1 MEWCSGCTL
10 GFGPRGDG
18 RPRPLYMLLSVF
30 FCAVF
35 AVAMSLVFVR
45 SVLIMGVY
53 ALIISIVV
61 SIVISLFLGSWFG
74 IIVFLIYVGG
84 LLVIFAYFL
93 AICPNQIVDVKRSLV
108 TTRVFFF
115 MGLILMGTMAPYVL
129 MSVIVP
135 TQLMVL
141 YEPVNAGILVL
152 LGLFLLLTLVSV
164 VKVVQ
169 LKQGP
174 LRPFQ

>member
-1 MEWCSGCTL
+1 
-10 GFGPRGDG
+10 
-18 RPRPLYMLLSVF
+18 
-30 FCAVF
+30 
-35 AVAMSLVFVR
+35 
-45 SVLIMGVY
+45 
-53 ALIISIVV
+53 
-61 SIVISLFLGSWFG
+61 
-74 IIVFLIYVGG
+74 
-84 LLVIFAYFL
+84 
-93 AICPNQIVDVKRSLV
+93 
-108 TTRVFFF
+108 